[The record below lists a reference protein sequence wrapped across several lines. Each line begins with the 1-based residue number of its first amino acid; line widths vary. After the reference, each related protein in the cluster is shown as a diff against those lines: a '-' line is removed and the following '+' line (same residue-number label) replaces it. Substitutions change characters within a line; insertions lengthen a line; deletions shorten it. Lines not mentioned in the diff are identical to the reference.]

1 MFVID
6 RVLSDEEMNG
16 EEARQ
21 KEKRSYGYY
30 EEQDHLK
37 KRYPIVLF
45 GPEWVTLIMPFYK
58 HVSSLHLYAG

>member
-6 RVLSDEEMNG
+6 RVLSDEEMEG

-21 KEKRSYGYY
+21 QEKHSYGYY

-37 KRYPIVLF
+37 KRYSIVLF
-45 GPEWVTLIMPFYK
+45 GPEWATLILSFLK
-58 HVSSLHLYAG
+58 